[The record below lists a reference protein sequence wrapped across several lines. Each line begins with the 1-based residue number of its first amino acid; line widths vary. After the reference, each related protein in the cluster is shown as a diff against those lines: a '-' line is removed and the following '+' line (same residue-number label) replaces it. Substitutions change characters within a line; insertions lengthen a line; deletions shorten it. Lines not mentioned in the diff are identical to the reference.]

1 MNRKTATGSIKLKE
15 DAIFSKIY
23 LIRGE
28 KVMLDFDLAILYE
41 IETKVLKQAAKRNEE
56 RFPKDFMF
64 ELTDRELR
72 ILRSQFATSRF
83 RVLKSQPVIASSRI
97 YLVRGHRVML
107 DLDLAQLYGVLTGA
121 LNQAVARNKRR
132 VPADFMFRLTVEE
145 FRNLLSQSVIAR
157 SAHGGSRTSP
167 FAFTEHGVAML
178 ASVLRSNRAV
188 AVNIEIIRAFIRLRR
203 RELEHADL
211 AKRIDELEGK
221 YDASFKTVFDA
232 LRALMRPGTT
242 PARPIG
248 FRPERAAPRTRARK

>member
-1 MNRKTATGSIKLKE
+1 MAGRQAPAALG
-15 DAIFSKIY
+15 
-23 LIRGE
+23 
-28 KVMLDFDLAILYE
+28 V
-41 IETKVLKQAAKRNEE
+41 ET
-56 RFPKDFMF
+56 
-64 ELTDRELR
+64 
-72 ILRSQFATSRF
+72 
-83 RVLKSQPVIASSRI
+83 RI
-97 YLVRGHRVML
+97 YLVRGQRVML

-121 LNQAVARNKRR
+121 LNQAVGRNKRR
-132 VPADFMFRLTVEE
+132 FPADFMFRLTVEE

-178 ASVLRSNRAV
+178 ASVLRSDRAV

-203 RELEHADL
+203 REREHADL

-232 LRALMRPGTT
+232 LRALMRPGAT

-248 FRPERAAPRTRARK
+248 FRPERAGSRARARK